1 MDSPDPVRPA
11 QGLASAEA
19 AARLAR
25 HGPNA
30 LTAREQRGLG
40 RTVLAVVTEPIFG
53 LLLAAAAV
61 YLLLGDLGEGLLL
74 SAFAVLSVGLV
85 VMQERRS
92 ARALDALREL
102 AAPQVRVL
110 RDGRLCRLPARELV
124 PGDWVLVG
132 EGERV
137 PADAV
142 LREADG
148 LSVDESLLTG
158 ESAPVRK
165 QAQAHGT
172 RSLAQDEASGSTG
185 GAAAAWPGLA
195 DVSQAGIPAPGGDG
209 LPWLYAST
217 LVVAGRG
224 VAEVLATGEATRVGQ
239 IGASLAAIE
248 HQATPLE
255 QHLRRLVRIM
265 AAVALALGVSLV
277 LWHGLGNGGWLQGLL
292 AGIALAMAMLPEEVP
307 MVLAIFLALGA
318 WRLARVQV
326 LARRPAVIEALG
338 AVTVLCVDKTGT
350 LTENRMRV
358 RRLVTDGLDLDLA
371 GRSDDEPLPEP
382 VHRLMEFAMLSS
394 QRGGVEPMD
403 MAILGQGEAGL
414 ADTEHLHPDWLL
426 AREYPLTPELL
437 AISRAWTDDAG
448 RPWVAAKGAPEA
460 IADLCHLDAPQ
471 VEVLRA
477 RVQALAQQGLRV
489 LAVAEGQGR
498 TPVAAQA
505 HDHDFRLLGL
515 VAFEDPLRASVPPAV
530 AMATRAGIA
539 VVMITGDHPGTALAI
554 AAQAGIDT
562 RAGALTGA
570 HLQGMDD
577 TALAQAMRSV
587 RVFARVTPQDKLR
600 LVRALRANGETVAMT
615 GDGVNDAPA
624 LKAAHVGL
632 AMGQRGTDVAR
643 EAASIVLLD
652 EDFGRIVEG
661 VALGRRIFDN
671 LSKVMTYILAI
682 HIPIAG
688 LTLLPLLLGLPA
700 LMLPVHVVVTQMII
714 DPVCSLAFENAPPS
728 RGSMERPPRRQGK
741 VLLDGQ
747 LVLRAVLQGASL
759 LAGSLAVYALAVDA
773 GLPPDAARALAFIG
787 LTFGNLLLVGLD
799 VAAGLTPADL
809 FHRQFA
815 AYWAVAAGAV
825 ALIALAL
832 AVPGLRA
839 LLRFEVP
846 APQHLAIA
854 LAAVGASVLAGW
866 ALGQRVRVA

>member
-1 MDSPDPVRPA
+1 MDSPDTVRPP
-11 QGLASAEA
+11 QGLSSAEA
-19 AARLAR
+19 AARLAH
-25 HGPNA
+25 HGPNV
-30 LTAREQRGLG
+30 LEAREHRGLG
-40 RTVLAVVTEPIFG
+40 RTVLAVATEPMFG

-61 YLLLGDLGEGLLL
+61 YLVLGDLGEGLLL

-92 ARALDALREL
+92 ERALDALREL

-110 RDGRLCRLPARELV
+110 RDGRLRRLPARDLV

-142 LREADG
+142 LREAEG

-158 ESAPVRK
+158 ESVPVRK
-165 QAQAHGT
+165 QAQAEGVAT
-172 RSLAQDEASGSTG
+172 E
-185 GAAAAWPGLA
+185 
-195 DVSQAGIPAPGGDG
+195 VPAPGGDS

-224 VAEVLATGEATRVGQ
+224 IAEVLATGGATRVGQ

-265 AAVALALGVSLV
+265 ASVALVLGVLLV
-277 LWHGLGNGGWLQGLL
+277 LWHGLGDGDWLEGLL

-338 AVTVLCVDKTGT
+338 GVTVLCVDKTGT

-358 RRLVTDGLDLDLA
+358 RRLVADGLDLDLA
-371 GRSDDEPLPEP
+371 GRADDEPLPEA

-403 MAILGQGEAGL
+403 AAILGQGEAGL
-414 ADTEHLHPDWLL
+414 AATEHLHPDWLL

-448 RPWVAAKGAPEA
+448 RPQVAAKGAPEA
-460 IADLCHLDAPQ
+460 IADLCHLPAPQ
-471 VEVLRA
+471 ADALRSQ
-477 RVQALAQQGLRV
+477 VQSLAQQGLRV
-489 LAVAEGQGR
+489 LAVAEGRG
-498 TPVAAQA
+498 TEPAADKA
-505 HDHDFRLLGL
+505 HDYDFRLLGL
-515 VAFEDPLRASVPPAV
+515 VAFEDPLRASVRPAMEI
-530 AMATRAGIA
+530 AERAGIA
-539 VVMITGDHPGTALAI
+539 VVMITGDHPSTALAI

-562 RAGALTGA
+562 RGGALTGA
-570 HLQGMDD
+570 QLQAMDD
-577 TALAQAMRSV
+577 AALAQAVRGV

-600 LVRALRANGETVAMT
+600 LVRALRADGETVAMT

-624 LKAAHVGL
+624 LKAAHVGI

-688 LTLLPLLLGLPA
+688 MTLLPLLLGLPP
-700 LMLPVHVVVTQMII
+700 LMLPVHVVATQLII

-728 RGSMERPPRRQGK
+728 RGSMERPPRRQGV
-741 VLLDGQ
+741 VLLDASV
-747 LVLRAVLQGASL
+747 VLRAVLQGAAL
-759 LAGSLAVYALAVDA
+759 LAGSLAVYGMALGA
-773 GLPPDAARALAFIG
+773 GQSADAARTLAFIA

-799 VAAGLTPADL
+799 AGSGLSMRDL
-809 FHRQFA
+809 FNRQFA
-815 AYWAVAAGAV
+815 AYWVVAAVATG
-825 ALIALAL
+825 LIALAL

-839 LLRFEVP
+839 LFRFEAP
-846 APQHLAIA
+846 SPQHLGLA

-866 ALGQRVRVA
+866 ALGRRVRGA